1 MVMLLCVGTMVCTP
15 SMCIVEAEAD
25 LGIYWS
31 VLYISAT

>member
-1 MVMLLCVGTMVCTP
+1 MVMLLCVGTMVSIP
-15 SMCIVEAEAD
+15 SMGIVETEAD